1 MVNQRTQ
8 WTILNSYVKSPES
21 ILPEFINDELSN
33 FLREIYEPTDS
44 AGKSPKSSEF
54 NWCTPVDIPSIMMIA
69 SCLNPH
75 FSNIN
80 TCRISHTMDRKEV
93 ILYIPGFVSWITGI
107 HF

>member
-1 MVNQRTQ
+1 
-8 WTILNSYVKSPES
+8 
-21 ILPEFINDELSN
+21 
-33 FLREIYEPTDS
+33 
-44 AGKSPKSSEF
+44 
-54 NWCTPVDIPSIMMIA
+54 MMIA

>member
-1 MVNQRTQ
+1 MFLYLM
-8 WTILNSYVKSPES
+8 I
-21 ILPEFINDELSN
+21 
-33 FLREIYEPTDS
+33 FLREIYEPTIVFHEMGE
-44 AGKSPKSSEF
+44 AGKSLKSSEF
-54 NWCTPVDIPSIMMIA
+54 NWCSPVDIPSIMMIA

-80 TCRISHTMDRKEV
+80 MCRISHTMDRKEV